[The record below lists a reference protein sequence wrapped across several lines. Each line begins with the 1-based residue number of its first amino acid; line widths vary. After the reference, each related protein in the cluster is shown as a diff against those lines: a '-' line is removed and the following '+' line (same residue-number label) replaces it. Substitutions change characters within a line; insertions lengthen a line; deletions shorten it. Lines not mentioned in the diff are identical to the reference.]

1 MTLDDC
7 QVHGLA
13 RYSSSAGLAWFFP
26 SFEVLPSA
34 CVKTDIQSLSH
45 VDGMELFP
53 ALLGLFHGFSSSWR
67 FYPLPVEFVKGNI
80 HKAHLN
86 CQTMS

>member
-1 MTLDDC
+1 MCMGL
-7 QVHGLA
+7 QVIACLV
-13 RYSSSAGLAWFFP
+13 F
-26 SFEVLPSA
+26 SFLEVLPTA
-34 CVKTDIQSLSH
+34 CVKTDIPSLSH

-67 FYPLPVEFVKGNI
+67 FYPLPVDFLKGNI